1 MIWHLYIIR
10 CKYGSLYT
18 GITTDVT
25 KRFGEHVNGNK
36 KGAKYLR
43 GKTPLTLVWKQE
55 VGDKGL
61 ALKLEQRI
69 KGLTKTQKEKLI
81 KGEFT
86 IHI

>member
-18 GITTDVT
+18 GITTNVI
-25 KRFGEHVNGNK
+25 KRFAEHVNGDN

-43 GKTPLTLVWKQE
+43 GRTPLALVWKQQ
-55 VGDKGL
+55 VGAKGL
-61 ALKLEQRI
+61 ALKLELHI

-81 KGEFT
+81 KGELT
-86 IHI
+86 VHI